1 MPEVREAALI
11 QAAESWTSAVREDR
25 LKFPQA
31 VTRTDAMA
39 SERGIFVGGWS
50 AESPE
55 DFRQGRFRWFMFE
68 LNSAFFLSA
77 RASPN
82 RMISAAEAVGVSL
95 AIAAFGSVLVESDSM
110 VTVLSSAKW
119 YSPSANL
126 ASAMRMILQAACHW
140 KFRPVIRHVPG
151 KDNALADAL
160 SRMQVNSDAFQLL
173 SQLPAASRV
182 PTEVFTKVLPDLAP
196 YLKEPTTS
204 G

>member
-1 MPEVREAALI
+1 
-11 QAAESWTSAVREDR
+11 
-25 LKFPQA
+25 
-31 VTRTDAMA
+31 
-39 SERGIFVGGWS
+39 
-50 AESPE
+50 
-55 DFRQGRFRWFMFE
+55 MFE
-68 LNSAFFLSA
+68 LDSAFFPSA

-95 AIAAFGSVLVESDSM
+95 AIAAFGGVLVESDSM

-160 SRMQVNSDAFQLL
+160 SRMQVDSDAFQLL